1 MLDNLLKALQD
12 SAFAN
17 WVQQSAYPVVITF
30 HSIGLATLVGL
41 LMVIDL
47 RVLGFARTLPLP
59 ALRRLM
65 TVVWIGFWVNAI
77 SGSMLFCIDA
87 KKDYYSALFRTK
99 LSAIALG
106 LILGTLIKNRVLCE
120 SAADASL
127 SAGFSAGTSRGAKTL
142 AALSLLCWI
151 GAIVSGRLL
160 AYFTFG
166 DVGVDE

>member
-1 MLDNLLKALQD
+1 MLDQLLKALQD

-47 RVLGFARTLPLP
+47 RVLGFARSLPLP
-59 ALRRLM
+59 ALRKLM
-65 TVVWIGFWVNAI
+65 KVVWIGFWVNAV

-87 KKDYYSALFRTK
+87 KKDFYSGLFRTK

-106 LILGTLIKNRVLCE
+106 LILGTLIKNRVLASPDAHA
-120 SAADASL
+120 SAN
-127 SAGFSAGTSRGAKTL
+127 AGTSGGAKVL
-142 AALSLLCWI
+142 ATLSLLCWI

-166 DVGVDE
+166 DVGIDE

>member
-1 MLDNLLKALQD
+1 MLDQLLKALQD

-47 RVLGFARTLPLP
+47 RVLGFARSLPLP
-59 ALRRLM
+59 ALRKLM
-65 TVVWIGFWVNAI
+65 KLVWIGFWINAI

-87 KKDYYSALFRTK
+87 KKDYYSGLFRTK

-106 LILGTLIKNRVLCE
+106 LILGTLIKNRVLSKPE
-120 SAADASL
+120 AFASASAD
-127 SAGFSAGTSRGAKTL
+127 TSRGAKTL
-142 AALSLLCWI
+142 ATLSLLCWI

>member
-12 SAFAN
+12 STFAN

-47 RVLGFARTLPLP
+47 RVLGFARSLPLP
-59 ALRRLM
+59 ALRKLM
-65 TVVWIGFWVNAI
+65 KVVWIGFWVNAI

-87 KKDYYSALFRTK
+87 KKDFYSGLFRTK

-106 LILGTLIKNRVLCE
+106 LILGTLIKNRVLANPE
-120 SAADASL
+120 PYAP
-127 SAGFSAGTSRGAKTL
+127 GTSGTSSGAKVL
-142 AALSLLCWI
+142 ATLSLLCWI

-166 DVGVDE
+166 DVGIDE

>member
-1 MLDNLLKALQD
+1 MLDQLLKALQD

-47 RVLGFARTLPLP
+47 RVLGFAKSLPLP
-59 ALRRLM
+59 ALRKLM
-65 TVVWIGFWVNAI
+65 RVVWIGFWVNAI

-87 KKDYYSALFRTK
+87 KKDYYSGLFRTK

-106 LILGTLIKNRVLCE
+106 LILGTLIKNRVL
-120 SAADASL
+120 STPAADS
-127 SAGFSAGTSRGAKTL
+127 SRGAGLDVGTSRGAKIL
-142 AALSLLCWI
+142 ASLSLLCWI

-166 DVGVDE
+166 DVGVDD